1 MKKMKKYI
9 AAVTAAAMAIG
20 LGSCGLIDLD
30 VQSSSS
36 DSAVPAAET
45 NADKDKNTS
54 KETDSEPEPE
64 EVKNYSW
71 ALEPTIEAENIFCP
85 NNTFHAAD
93 SLGGYENSIIMRD
106 GKYSVIDRSGELLCE
121 DFADV
126 FTMYE
131 SADEDFGLALY
142 TKDYREVC
150 SVNKTSSTSGTFE
163 YYYDVDKL
171 QVAVNTDGGLPAD
184 LDSAVLQDGQTAAV
198 RLYSETMDMSRQYAI
213 YADGATDESVIYDNC
228 AQPKGGMPEE
238 SYVICVEKDGKWGYI
253 NSAGKM
259 ILDCEYDANYYP
271 TGTAYAY
278 WQSEPQDE
286 IPQFDEPI
294 PYLDS
299 EGYIAVEKDGAAGYF
314 DLNGNAVVE
323 LGEFEAARPVYG
335 GTAWVKQNGKWGVIK
350 LEPIST
356 EITVPQTSEPTE
368 SADITESGA
377 DINDSNTTPTSEP
390 DSSLSSAQSF
400 ETTVSNNSQTLEYAK
415 IIDQCKEVC
424 DTDPDNYNE
433 FSRYYVVDIN
443 GDGVMELITD
453 LGSCEADRLANI
465 YTYDGEKAVD
475 LGSFVSW
482 RSFFGA
488 GDGVLYS
495 EATAMGSYTLST
507 ITIQGGE
514 IHVERSDAT
523 GESKLKNPLTAY
535 MFDDLSGLEN
545 V

>member
-1 MKKMKKYI
+1 MKKIKKYI
-9 AAVTAAAMAIG
+9 AAVTAAALAVG
-20 LGSCGLIDLD
+20 LGSCGLIDIGE
-30 VQSSSS
+30 QSSSS

-54 KETDSEPEPE
+54 EKTDSEPEPE

-71 ALEPTIEAENIFCP
+71 VLEPTVEAENIFCP

-106 GKYSVIDRSGELLCE
+106 GKYSVIDRGGELLCE
-121 DFADV
+121 EFADV

-150 SVNKTSSTSGTFE
+150 SVNKTSGTSGTFE
-163 YYYDVDKL
+163 YRYDVDNL
-171 QVAVNTDGGLPAD
+171 QIAVNTDGGLPAD
-184 LDSAVLQDGQTAAV
+184 LDSAVLQEGQAAAV
-198 RLYSETMDMSRQYAI
+198 RLCSETTDMSEQYAI
-213 YADGATDESVIYDNC
+213 YINGAADESVIYDNC

-259 ILDCEYDANYYP
+259 ILNCEYDANYYP

-286 IPQFDEPI
+286 IPQFEEPT

-335 GTAWVKQNGKWGVIK
+335 GTAWVKQSGKWGVIK

-356 EITVPQTSEPTE
+356 EITEPQTSEPADSTA
-368 SADITESGA
+368 SDADIT
-377 DINDSNTTPTSEP
+377 DSDTATASEP

-415 IIDQCKEVC
+415 IIDQCKEIC

-465 YTYDGEKAVD
+465 YTYDGEQAVD

-507 ITIQGGE
+507 ITIEDGE
-514 IHVERSDAT
+514 ICVERDDAT

-535 MFDDLSGLEN
+535 MFDDLSGLES